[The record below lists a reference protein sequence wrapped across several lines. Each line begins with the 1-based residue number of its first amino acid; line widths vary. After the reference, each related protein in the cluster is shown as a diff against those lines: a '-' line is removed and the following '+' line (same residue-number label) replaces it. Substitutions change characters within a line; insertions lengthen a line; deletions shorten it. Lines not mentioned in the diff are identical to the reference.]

1 MKNYEKANIRKNI
14 KNEEE
19 EKTKYTIILIALFTL
34 AVYAIMLSF
43 IDNAIQ
49 YKENI
54 QVVNQPN
61 ITSYTF
67 KIANLYPANI
77 YGELGNGVFANI
89 TQYDQYMILIQKAG
103 SINMTFDFPQNANA
117 QVSLNIDYLGNDT
130 STSIVF
136 NKLNG
141 IKQISGEAIP
151 SIITMTIKNYGKAPL
166 NGEIYATIRYR

>member
-1 MKNYEKANIRKNI
+1 MSYNKANIRKNT
-14 KNEEE
+14 KNKEEN
-19 EKTKYTIILIALFTL
+19 TTYTIILLALFTL
-34 AVYAIMLSF
+34 AVYVIILSF
-43 IDNAIQ
+43 INNATQ

-61 ITSYTF
+61 ITSYAF
-67 KIANLYPANI
+67 KITNLYPVNI
-77 YGELGNGVFANI
+77 YGEIGNGVFANI
-89 TQYDQYMILIQKAG
+89 SQYDQYMILIQKAG

-141 IKQISGEAIP
+141 IKQISGEAVP
-151 SIITMTIKNYGKAPL
+151 SIITMTIKNYGNVPL
-166 NGEIYATIRYR
+166 NGEVYATIRYR